1 MSTLASYFND
11 ALTNIEPDTDKA
23 NAATAHAEVTEL
35 LKASKELEGLGLDP
49 ILIGSYAREVSIKR
63 VKDVDVFVRMESPD
77 TNATPEDVLSLFEG
91 VLSKDDNYGSERIE
105 KQHRSIKIDFS
116 DYDLTVDVVPA
127 RRKGENW
134 EVPSVPD
141 DEESEWIETNP
152 VLLNEKTTEL
162 NQLNT
167 INDKGIYVPVVK
179 LIRQTRRTWLGDQ
192 PGGLFFEL
200 MTYWGFK
207 NSKWSATSIAEY
219 YTLAL
224 EYIASNLSDIAKFGL
239 DDPTIPGKSIST
251 KADDN
256 DFTVAKVAM
265 DEASK
270 LAREALEDEDD
281 CSSALKW
288 QKLLGKTPD
297 GEYVFQ
303 MPSYC
308 NADGTKKNASN
319 ITSGARNVPAGNDRY
334 A

>member
-63 VKDVDVFVRMESPD
+63 VKDVDIFVRMESPGTD
-77 TNATPEDVLSLFEG
+77 ATPEDVLGLFEG
-91 VLSKDDNYGSERIE
+91 VLSKDGNYGSERVE

-200 MTYWGFK
+200 MTYWGFT